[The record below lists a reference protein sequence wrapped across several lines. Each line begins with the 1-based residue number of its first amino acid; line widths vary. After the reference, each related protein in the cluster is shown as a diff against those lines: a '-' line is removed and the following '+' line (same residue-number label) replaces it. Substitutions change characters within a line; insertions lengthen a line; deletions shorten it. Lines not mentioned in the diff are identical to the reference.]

1 MIFSAILFS
10 TLILSA
16 EPNQPTEVIGS
27 AATPDGNRKDVTI
40 FQPQNMENPFGYVAP
55 EPEGEP
61 IVINGDL
68 PLNNTE
74 TSSSTA
80 PSLSSD
86 TPSLPQP
93 LVSQSSTTNPQEMS
107 NNPLNYQDKI
117 ENTIYQSGNRLID
130 VQSVP
135 IQDINKALTP
145 NIQPTI
151 SDYPAF

>member
-1 MIFSAILFS
+1 MLIPVILFS

-16 EPNQPTEVIGS
+16 EPGEPTEIMGT
-27 AATPDGNRKDVTI
+27 AATPNNNRKEVTV
-40 FQPQNMENPFGYVAP
+40 FQPENTENPFGYIAP
-55 EPEGEP
+55 TPEGGP
-61 IVINGDL
+61 TVINGNA
-68 PLNNTE
+68 PLNNDE
-74 TSSSTA
+74 TQSPTA
-80 PSLSSD
+80 PLEN
-86 TPSLPQP
+86 TEPSAFPIP
-93 LVSQSSTTNPQEMS
+93 LVSQSATTNPQEMS

>member
-1 MIFSAILFS
+1 MIFSAILLS

-27 AATPDGNRKDVTI
+27 AATPDGNRKNVTV

-55 EPEGEP
+55 EPKGEP
-61 IVINGDL
+61 TVINGDL

-86 TPSLPQP
+86 TPSLFQP

>member
-1 MIFSAILFS
+1 MLITAILFS
-10 TLILSA
+10 TLILTA
-16 EPNQPTEVIGS
+16 EPDQPTEVTGS
-27 AATPDGNRKDVTI
+27 AATPNGNRKDVTI
-40 FQPQNMENPFGYVAP
+40 FQPENMENPFGYVAP
-55 EPEGEP
+55 ELNGEP
-61 IVINGDL
+61 TVINGDAT
-68 PLNNTE
+68 PNNKE
-74 TSSSTA
+74 TSSSV
-80 PSLSSD
+80 
-86 TPSLPQP
+86 TPAVLPQTIEP

-107 NNPLNYQDKI
+107 NNPLDYQDKI

>member
-1 MIFSAILFS
+1 MLIPVILFS

-16 EPNQPTEVIGS
+16 EPNQPTEVMGS
-27 AATPDGNRKDVTI
+27 AATPDGNRKDVTV
-40 FQPQNMENPFGYVAP
+40 FQPENMENPFGYIAP
-55 EPEGEP
+55 QPQGEP
-61 IVINGDL
+61 TVINGDAS
-68 PLNNTE
+68 PDNTE
-74 TSSSTA
+74 TSSAVTPA
-80 PSLSSD
+80 PS
-86 TPSLPQP
+86 PQTIEP

-107 NNPLNYQDKI
+107 NNPLDYQDKI